1 MDREKAA
8 EHAEVF
14 EHFGIPEQDRPEE
27 SCYDYAPVFRTTV
40 AGTPSAVKRTRNLPA
55 AAAIGRWTRAMADSG
70 IGVVTPLDLPGNPAL
85 VGERVWV
92 AYPWIS
98 GRPYDGSVADIA
110 AAGALLGRMHAYA
123 YERDPELP
131 SFEWPEHDDAD
142 VEAEIED
149 LRRVLTL
156 RAPDIAEAVL
166 ARSAPWH
173 RSFMAETLPAIR
185 DGELPHVAASTDF
198 KANNLVY
205 TDNGPVLVDPDN
217 ADYLPRIIDLAMAAL
232 LFHNELPSAPP
243 RLFTPA
249 EWQVFTDEYL
259 ARVSLS
265 AAEIE
270 LWPTA
275 LRYLIT
281 EWGTWTLV
289 DADEW
294 DDWSNPHK
302 RAFLRDL
309 ATIEPDAL
317 SIVRIPLMDR

>member
-8 EHAEVF
+8 DHAEVF

-55 AAAIGRWTRAMADSG
+55 AAAIARWTRAMADSG
-70 IGVVTPLDLPGNPAL
+70 IGVVTPLDLPGNPGP
-85 VGERVWV
+85 VGDRVWV

-98 GRPYDGSVADIA
+98 GRSYDGSVADIA
-110 AAGALLGRMHAYA
+110 AAGALLGRMHAHA

-185 DGELPHVAASTDF
+185 DGDLPHVAASTDF

-205 TDNGPVLVDPDN
+205 TANGPILVDPDN

-232 LFHNELPSAPP
+232 LFHNELPP
-243 RLFTPA
+243 RLRACSPRPSGRSS
-249 EWQVFTDEYL
+249 QVSTWPGFLSPRQRSSCGPLPCATSSPSGEPGPWSMRTNGMIGRIRTN
-259 ARVSLS
+259 AISFGTSQQSSL
-265 AAEIE
+265 
-270 LWPTA
+270 T
-275 LRYLIT
+275 T
-281 EWGTWTLV
+281 CQ
-289 DADEW
+289 
-294 DDWSNPHK
+294 
-302 RAFLRDL
+302 
-309 ATIEPDAL
+309 L
-317 SIVRIPLMDR
+317 SRFH